1 MGVPATWGT
10 GMDNQ
15 KSFSSRWALLFAM
28 LSMAVGTG
36 SIWRFPRILAKNGGG
51 TFLVPWVISLL
62 AWSIPLIIL
71 EFALGRG
78 MRAGPLGS
86 IVRLVGQK
94 FAWMG
99 AWITLTAVAI
109 MFYYSVITGWV
120 LEYLIVS
127 VTGQLAKANPQ
138 QYYDQFVAGP
148 WPLVLHVVCMS
159 LALLVIWRGVGAI
172 ERVTTLLL
180 PSLFFLVVA
189 LAVRA
194 CLLPGAER
202 GLAFIF
208 KVDWQ
213 QLGNYSIWL
222 EALTQNAW
230 DTGSGWGLITVYA
243 IYVRQKDDSSVNC
256 FLLGI
261 GNNVAS
267 LLSGVVVICT
277 IFSIMPEAEK
287 EIVGAGN
294 YGLTFVW
301 FPQLFARMPAG
312 GLFMIVFFAALF
324 MAAFMSLISM
334 VELAV
339 RGLQDLG
346 MTRERSLL
354 IAGGIGLVGG
364 VPSALSLDFLA
375 NQDWVWA
382 NALIPSGLMFAYVAI
397 KYGIDEFRGRYIN
410 LACNQMTIGRWW
422 NFVLGVL
429 VPVQG
434 VVLLVW
440 FSWQKF
446 PAAVTETGESVT
458 MSTRLVEWLRPDAV
472 ENVGTVLAQWAAL
485 LMVLWAANR
494 WMGRNAAEHGSAA
507 GASEQSVP

>member
-1 MGVPATWGT
+1 
-10 GMDNQ
+10 
-15 KSFSSRWALLFAM
+15 
-28 LSMAVGTG
+28 
-36 SIWRFPRILAKNGGG
+36 
-51 TFLVPWVISLL
+51 
-62 AWSIPLIIL
+62 
-71 EFALGRG
+71 

-86 IVRLVGQK
+86 IVRLVGPK

-99 AWITLTAVAI
+99 AWITLAAVAI

-127 VTGQLAKANPQ
+127 CTGQLAGADSQ
-138 QYYDQFVAGP
+138 QFYDQFVAGP
-148 WPLVLHVVCMS
+148 WPLVWHFVSMT
-159 LALLVIWRGVGAI
+159 LALVVIWRGVGAI

-194 CLLPGAER
+194 VLLPGADK

-208 KVDWQ
+208 TVDWS
-213 QLGNYSIWL
+213 QLADYRIWL

-243 IYVRQKDDSSVNC
+243 IYVRAKDDSSVNC

-261 GNNVAS
+261 GNNIAS
-267 LLSGVVVICT
+267 LLSGVAVLCT
-277 IFSIMPEAEK
+277 IFAIMPEAEK
-287 EIVGAGN
+287 QIVGAGN
-294 YGLTFVW
+294 EGLTFIW

-312 GLFMIVFFAALF
+312 GLFMIFFFAALF

-346 MTRERSLL
+346 MTRNRALS
-354 IAGGIGLVGG
+354 IAGVLGLAGG
-364 VPSALSLDFLA
+364 VPIALSLDFLK

-382 NALIPSGLMFAYVAI
+382 TALIPSGLMFAFVAVR
-397 KYGIDEFRGRYIN
+397 YGLDEFRGRYVN
-410 LACNQMTIGRWW
+410 LPCNQVTIGRWW
-422 NFVLGVL
+422 CVIMGVL

-434 VVLLVW
+434 VVLLAW
-440 FSWQKF
+440 FFWQTF
-446 PAAVTETGESVT
+446 PAAESKDGESIAL
-458 MSTRLVEWLRPDAV
+458 SARLVEWLRPDRI
-472 ENVGTVLAQWAAL
+472 ENVGTVLVQWAVL
-485 LMVLWAANR
+485 LAVLWSANR
-494 WMGRNAAEHGSAA
+494 WMGRNAAERR
-507 GASEQSVP
+507 QP